1 MPFGLGSHGS
11 SGVGAIG
18 SNSLVST
25 NDGAE
30 GEFCTFRSQLPQDV
44 CGVREEAL
52 HFMNSPSETRLRD
65 PDCSRTEEKRMSDR
79 IYGVNA
85 EWDDEAS
92 VWVATSSD
100 VPGLVTEA
108 GTLDGLIE
116 KLRVMVPEMLE
127 LNGVLPAAQAGAARF
142 RVTAERIQQ
151 ARAVA

>member
-1 MPFGLGSHGS
+1 
-11 SGVGAIG
+11 
-18 SNSLVST
+18 
-25 NDGAE
+25 
-30 GEFCTFRSQLPQDV
+30 
-44 CGVREEAL
+44 
-52 HFMNSPSETRLRD
+52 
-65 PDCSRTEEKRMSDR
+65 MSDK

-116 KLRVMVPEMLE
+116 KLRVMVPELLE
-127 LNGVLPAAQAGAARF
+127 LNGLLPAAQAGAARF